1 MFRKDHT
8 KRTTDH
14 VRRSAPG
21 RASRGSLKMCSLT
34 REVTTRCCFDRG
46 ACGSLALWSERRCVL
61 QPEDC
66 SSNCSVSECALCCE
80 CPRVRQLN
88 STSPMHIWICCSG
101 NKSTTWMD
109 WIKYTKPFGSF
120 TDKYFSVGSWFYCG
134 VRVCAWRN
142 CCVLEYAGCMT
153 SHLYIQQ
160 NVTDVDMLWIW
171 SAVRRRRHDFILK
184 LHHMVW

>member
-21 RASRGSLKMCSLT
+21 RGSRGSLKMCSLT
-34 REVTTRCCFDRG
+34 REVTTRCCFDRR

-134 VRVCAWRN
+134 VRVCAWRLGVCWMHDVTFIN
-142 CCVLEYAGCMT
+142 PAKCDWRWCVTCYTVLE
-153 SHLYIQQ
+153 
-160 NVTDVDMLWIW
+160 
-171 SAVRRRRHDFILK
+171 VRG
-184 LHHMVW
+184 